1 MEKTRIKIVMEEKA
15 PLSQDKKNKYI
26 KEITGNDTLFT
37 RRYYDNDK
45 FDIIKNLTNSNDDKL
60 SIREIY
66 KILDE
71 IEKHPGEPRIDK
83 PFISKFICND
93 KYPIEKIKEYIKKN
107 I

>member
-45 FDIIKNLTNSNDDKL
+45 FDIIKT
-60 SIREIY
+60 
-66 KILDE
+66 
-71 IEKHPGEPRIDK
+71 
-83 PFISKFICND
+83 
-93 KYPIEKIKEYIKKN
+93 
-107 I
+107 